1 MSRDGRATLRS
12 RSEPVLL
19 KTTAGVAVVAKLQA
33 GGAKAD
39 VFFPTIDVLGK
50 NDPLHGSVG
59 FPNSHER
66 LR

>member
-1 MSRDGRATLRS
+1 MREAGRP
-12 RSEPVLL
+12 PVSSP
-19 KTTAGVAVVAKLQA
+19 TAASTFTNMDEDVAKLHA

-39 VFFPTIDVLGK
+39 VFFPTIDVLARAIPY
-50 NDPLHGSVG
+50 NGSVG